1 MKHSLL
7 AVATTLALALG
18 ACGESGLSTSNN
30 PSQAAH
36 VSEVQANLTLP
47 SGIQIDSVN
56 YTVSGTAPFA
66 NRNGVVNVKNS
77 TKLQFRVGDLPIA
90 TGYKMALAATA
101 VGGAPCAGEANFAIA
116 DNLVTKLTM
125 TLVCGT
131 GVVADV
137 DGNGDVSVSVDVTTG
152 AGVHCPVVTG
162 ISALPLEVLVGSSL
176 ELSGFAS
183 SSVDASTT
191 FSWAGSGG
199 SFTAAAAKD
208 TSFLCTAAGD
218 HALTFAATKTGCP
231 ATSMDVTVTCTGSA
245 VVVPDAGTVDAG
257 PAVDAAVDAGPAV
270 DAAVDAGPVVD
281 AAVDAGPGVDAAV
294 DAGPVVDAAVDAGPA
309 VDAAVD
315 AGPTAWYSRL
325 TKGAACGTCVETSC
339 SNYGDM
345 DLAGPCFANKAIPGS
360 PVDPTFAQAC
370 TDVFV
375 CSMNS
380 TDKCAFD
387 TSIGVIGCYCGVGVD
402 PSTCSAAFANVKGNC
417 ITEWQKVTGCPAG
430 DQNCVLDNMSV
441 LPPPGVAIPFPAGFA
456 NYTFEC
462 MNANCASACTL

>member
-257 PAVDAAVDAGPAV
+257 PAVDAAVDAGP
-270 DAAVDAGPVVD
+270 
-281 AAVDAGPGVDAAV
+281 
-294 DAGPVVDAAVDAGPA
+294 
-309 VDAAVD
+309 
-315 AGPTAWYSRL
+315 TAWYSRL

-462 MNANCASACTL
+462 MNATCASACTL